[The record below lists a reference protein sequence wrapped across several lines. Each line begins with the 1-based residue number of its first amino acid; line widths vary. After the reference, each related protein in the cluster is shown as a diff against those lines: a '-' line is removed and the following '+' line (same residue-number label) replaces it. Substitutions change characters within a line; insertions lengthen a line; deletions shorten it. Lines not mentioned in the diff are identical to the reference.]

1 MTGLNAETEKKSLY
15 METINNNFPFPQA
28 DDINKIIVL
37 LNLDEE
43 ALLSDSSFLG
53 RFLGS
58 ITERQVSY
66 YTSAMKYLGLITAER
81 KYTPHAVFMRELST
95 FNQNIELAKLLLTD
109 PVLAKVYFMEKALET
124 KLDRDDVI
132 DIMREYVDLGSENMY
147 QRRSQT
153 VMSWISWI
161 NVVFNENF

>member
-1 MTGLNAETEKKSLY
+1 MGLSVETEKKSLY

-28 DDINKIIVL
+28 DDINKIIIL
-37 LNLDEE
+37 LNMDDE
-43 ALLSDSSFLG
+43 ALLSDSAFLG
-53 RFLGS
+53 RFLGD

-81 KYTPHAVFMRELST
+81 KYTPHAVYMRELST

-132 DIMREYVDLGSENMY
+132 DVMREYVDLGSENMY

-161 NVVFNENF
+161 NVNFNDKF